1 MVLVEVGT
9 VVVLT
14 TGHTT
19 TTGVLTVLS
28 DTTVTGG
35 HMTAARWKK
44 ELVSLWLSIWHSG
57 DGVFCSWAFPAV
69 ARRRNFSS
77 YSLDLFPTELSAEFS
92 RVGEKG
98 NRELATHCFL
108 VFDKRVGIL
117 STVLCSTSVVG
128 DGDVVGVCWALGG

>member
-1 MVLVEVGT
+1 MCDSKTYLVEVDCGLPELLLGLVEVPHTDLTEVTGMVLVEVGT

-44 ELVSLWLSIWHSG
+44 EHVSLRLSIWHSG
-57 DGVFCSWAFPAV
+57 DGVFF
-69 ARRRNFSS
+69 F
-77 YSLDLFPTELSAEFS
+77 
-92 RVGEKG
+92 
-98 NRELATHCFL
+98 
-108 VFDKRVGIL
+108 
-117 STVLCSTSVVG
+117 
-128 DGDVVGVCWALGG
+128 VGVSGRGSSSQLFFIFA